1 VGWDGWDM
9 QLIWVKREGG
19 NFLNED
25 WTTQITLIAKEIFSF
40 FVMYGRPP
48 VGKDFFGVSAK

>member
-1 VGWDGWDM
+1 M

-19 NFLNED
+19 NFLKED

-40 FVMYGRPP
+40 FVIP
-48 VGKDFFGVSAK
+48 GVRSADPESGLSCAKKRVPE